1 MVIIWRVT
9 LVDIQ
14 TIKALF
20 DAFYQAKRIRELLP
34 ALPDGVTPTYIHI
47 LDIIETL
54 QRQGAEVRVSDISD
68 ALRIPRPGV
77 TRAVKEMESKGYLGK
92 RASPKDGRV
101 TCVSVTPEGKR
112 LSRRYNELYFERLA
126 PLLTDISQEDAR
138 CTIETIRRFYG
149 VMSERRIS
157 VD

>member
-54 QRQGAEVRVSDISD
+54 QRQGAEVRAVSYTHLDVYK
-68 ALRIPRPGV
+68 RQV
-77 TRAVKEMESKGYLGK
+77 TDKSEPY
-92 RASPKDGRV
+92 
-101 TCVSVTPEGKR
+101 VS
-112 LSRRYNELYFERLA
+112 
-126 PLLTDISQEDAR
+126 
-138 CTIETIRRFYG
+138 
-149 VMSERRIS
+149 
-157 VD
+157 